1 MKIALNKSSLLAAI
15 EISKDK
21 RILDF
26 KNLNHLESIKNSF
39 DMKNGHELIKLI
51 GSEKIKELTEKKQL
65 NNYQLVLREI
75 LIKYLKNEKPGFL
88 LRITGGREHFSDF
101 IDENFEQLLNE
112 AGLYNDIDL
121 TKEGKEIGK
130 WWDDITEFV
139 RNLEKDK
146 KLDLGREGE
155 EKTIQYEINKLKK
168 LNIDRKPRWI
178 SYEDNSA
185 GYDVLSW
192 DHKENEIFIEVK
204 ATANSNGIF
213 FLSKGEWRFSI
224 SAKNSYFIH
233 VWIQNKKQPRIIT
246 YNELNSKNYKIEDS
260 SNAEWEKIKIT
271 PVLIN

>member
-21 RILDF
+21 RILNF

-112 AGLYNDIDL
+112 AGLYDDIDL
-121 TKEGKEIGK
+121 TK
-130 WWDDITEFV
+130 
-139 RNLEKDK
+139 
-146 KLDLGREGE
+146 GE
-155 EKTIQYEINKLKK
+155 YFSLTI
-168 LNIDRKPRWI
+168 
-178 SYEDNSA
+178 
-185 GYDVLSW
+185 
-192 DHKENEIFIEVK
+192 
-204 ATANSNGIF
+204 
-213 FLSKGEWRFSI
+213 SI
-224 SAKNSYFIH
+224 
-233 VWIQNKKQPRIIT
+233 RT
-246 YNELNSKNYKIEDS
+246 
-260 SNAEWEKIKIT
+260 
-271 PVLIN
+271 